1 MKKISILLIA
11 VIALISCNNKKSN
24 LTVNAN
30 IEGLK
35 KGTVYLQKIEDTLML
50 DVDSVEVNGNANIK
64 LETFIESPQVMY
76 LYLKKIDNSQYDD
89 RIDFFAEE
97 GQVTINTSLENF
109 VTDAEIS
116 GAKNQEKLEEY
127 RKMMSRFNDKNLE
140 LIKENFEAQQSEN
153 EEKLIELN
161 KQYESLLKRKYLYTV
176 NFAINNNNLEVAPYL
191 ALSEVFDANIK
202 YLDTI
207 YNSLQPKVKKSM
219 YGKELKK
226 FLKERKTE
234 QKEIENIKSEEISK
248 EEETV
253 S

>member
-1 MKKISILLIA
+1 MKKISILLLAI
-11 VIALISCNNKKSN
+11 IALSSCNNKESN
-24 LTVNAN
+24 LTVSAN

-35 KGTVYLQKIEDTLML
+35 KGTVYLQKIEDTLMV
-50 DVDSVEVNGNANIK
+50 DVDSVEVNGNANIT

-76 LYLKKIDNSQYDD
+76 LYLKKVDNSQYDD

-97 GQVTINTSLENF
+97 GEVTINTTLEKF
-109 VTDAEIS
+109 VTDADII

-127 RKMMSRFNDKNLE
+127 RKMMTRFNDKNLE
-140 LIKENFEAQQSEN
+140 LIKENFEAQKEEN
-153 EEKLIELN
+153 EEKLIEVN

-176 NFAINNNNLEVAPYL
+176 NFAINNKDLEVAPYL

-207 YNSLQPKVKKSM
+207 YNSLEPKVKKSM
-219 YGKELKK
+219 YGKELKD
-226 FLKERKTE
+226 FLKERKEE
-234 QKEIENIKSEEISK
+234 QKEIENIKT
-248 EEETV
+248 EETDTTEESV